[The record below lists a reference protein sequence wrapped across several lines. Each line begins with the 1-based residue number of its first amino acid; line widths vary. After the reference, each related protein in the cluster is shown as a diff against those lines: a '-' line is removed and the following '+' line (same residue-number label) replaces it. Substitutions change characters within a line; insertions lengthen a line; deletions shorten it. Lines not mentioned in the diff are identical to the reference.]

1 MDEADY
7 SPSWLRLFSDP
18 PGCTYPFS
26 SIASLKPR
34 SLPLYSTCP
43 QDGPIAGE
51 VAFRICAIREFFEE
65 AGILL
70 ARDRDKMVSVMDV
83 VPGTCSPAVKVLPQ
97 AEMRKWREKVH
108 NNAQEFITMC
118 R

>member
-1 MDEADY
+1 M
-7 SPSWLRLFSDP
+7 
-18 PGCTYPFS
+18 
-26 SIASLKPR
+26 
-34 SLPLYSTCP
+34 
-43 QDGPIAGE
+43 
-51 VAFRICAIREFFEE
+51 AFRICAIREFFEE

-83 VPGTCSPAVKVLPQ
+83 VPGMCSPAVKVLPQ
-97 AEMRKWREKVH
+97 AEMREWREKVH